1 MVSGII
7 DQINKLPLCESCLVG
22 KQHWG
27 IFLTKSGTRA
37 NKFTQELYNLLFD
50 SKDEYLVSNC
60 KEGMKM
66 KELPLTKQI
75 IGEGQRK

>member
-1 MVSGII
+1 LFSW
-7 DQINKLPLCESCLVG
+7 KTTSR
-22 KQHWG
+22 K
-27 IFLTKSGTRA
+27 FLTKSGTRA
-37 NKFTQELYNLLFD
+37 NKFTQELYNPLFD
-50 SKDEYLVSNC
+50 RKDEYLVSNC